1 MVNIHIKSAKDRIRR
16 SPFQALA
23 AMFVLS
29 ITFFVATIL
38 SVLVYSSGQTIQYF
52 ETRPQVIA
60 FLKDEIETEDIST
73 LQNKLS
79 GDERVKNVVYV
90 SKEEALDIYKKATS
104 DNPLLSELV
113 SPDIFPASLE
123 FSLTDLSYAEIVID
137 EVKNEEIVD
146 EVGFTANLGG
156 ESTLTDVV
164 ERLRSIT
171 WYLRVGGGVF
181 VSLLL
186 GTSFLVLMIIIGM
199 RITTRRDEIKIL
211 DLIGATPSFIRSPII
226 LEATIYALGGVL
238 IGWILALVLVLYATP
253 TIISY
258 FGDIPVLPDDTL
270 KLFYI
275 FGIILASEIAI
286 GLLLALGGS
295 MLAVSRVRKRK

>member
-123 FSLTDLSYAEIVID
+123 FSLTDLSYAEIVIG